1 MLIARERLHVES
13 HFCQQHLGHAVI
25 DAGDGVQPLDLSRER
40 ARVLLDFGVQLGE
53 RRQPGL
59 GIAFLGNNA
68 CGISMYMIC
77 KS

>member
-1 MLIARERLHVES
+1 MFIARKRFYVGS
-13 HFCQQHLGHAVI
+13 NFCQQDFGHAVI
-25 DAGDGVQPLDLSRER
+25 DTGNGVQAHDLSRER